1 MRKDKFCFM
10 KQFITL
16 KEKRVAAVVLFVA
29 LLAIGFNQILYEKDY
44 RELDKNMS
52 SLYQDRLMTAG
63 YLFKISDHLYQKK
76 ILHMDER
83 ISTPQL
89 NAKLNHHDEA
99 ISKLIYEYEKTFLTK
114 DEQAQWNQLL
124 TSLAAYKKVEQNY
137 FNNNTAKSE
146 LLLNQHFLDAQTK
159 LRQLSSLQAKE
170 GGVLQS
176 NSKII
181 IGETIVQS
189 YLQIAMLF
197 VMALVGTILLLA
209 RENPF
214 FPGEQK
220 ALLN

>member
-10 KQFITL
+10 KQFITI
-16 KEKRVAAVVLFVA
+16 KEKRVAAVVLVA
-29 LLAIGFNQILYEKDY
+29 LLAIGFNQMLYEKDY

-76 ILHMDER
+76 ILHMDE
-83 ISTPQL
+83 IITTTQL
-89 NAKLNHHDEA
+89 NAKLKHHDEA
-99 ISKLIYEYEKTFLTK
+99 ISKLIYDYEKTYLTK
-114 DEQAQWNQLL
+114 DEQEQWKQLL
-124 TSLAAYKKVEQNY
+124 TSLAAYKKLEENY
-137 FNNNTAKSE
+137 FANNTAESE

-176 NSKII
+176 NSKMI
-181 IGETIVQS
+181 IGETVVQS

-197 VMALVGTILLLA
+197 VMAVVGSVLLLA

-214 FPGEQK
+214 FPGERK

>member
-1 MRKDKFCFM
+1 M
-10 KQFITL
+10 
-16 KEKRVAAVVLFVA
+16 E
-29 LLAIGFNQILYEKDY
+29 E
-44 RELDKNMS
+44 
-52 SLYQDRLMTAG
+52 
-63 YLFKISDHLYQKK
+63 
-76 ILHMDER
+76 
-83 ISTPQL
+83 
-89 NAKLNHHDEA
+89 
-99 ISKLIYEYEKTFLTK
+99 
-114 DEQAQWNQLL
+114 
-124 TSLAAYKKVEQNY
+124 NY

-146 LLLNQHFLDAQTK
+146 LLLNQHFLDAQKK

-181 IGETIVQS
+181 ISETIVQS

-197 VMALVGTILLLA
+197 VMAVVGTILLLA